1 MKDKKS
7 EDIYSN
13 WVKDSGIKDLT
24 GNQSNFVKMII
35 LNRKY
40 ICEIGSFNKIFI
52 SIYKYLKNNREKLE
66 D

>member
-7 EDIYSN
+7 DEIYSN
-13 WVKDSGIKDLT
+13 WVKESGIKDLT
-24 GNQSNFVKMII
+24 GNQSKFVKMII
-35 LNRKY
+35 SNRKI
-40 ICEIGSFNKIFI
+40 ICEIGSFNKVFV